1 VSQNRQ
7 DADDFVRQAAERR
20 GGGPLEFLTF
30 LKENKKW
37 WLIPVTLAVLLFG
50 LLVLLG
56 STGAAPFIYT
66 LF

>member
-1 VSQNRQ
+1 VSQNGH
-7 DADDFVRQAAERR
+7 DSDDFVRQAAERR
-20 GGGPLEFLTF
+20 GGGPLEFLAF